1 MNLQRLKPIRV
12 AVAALFLV
20 ACALMFLDL
29 RGAIATWLPDVVLPL
44 QFIPAFAKTLTSV
57 GVWTAGLVA
66 VVALTALVG
75 RVYCSTLCPLGTL
88 QDVAIH
94 LAERKRRRR
103 YRYDRPRYALH
114 YAVGGVT
121 LVAFAAG
128 SLILLN
134 ALEPF
139 SNFGRMMDAL
149 VRPLVVGVNNSIAMA
164 GSAIGVHT
172 VQPVPFHLPG
182 VWIFLAAAA
191 ALAVIVY
198 LSYNHGRLFCNTLCP
213 AGALLSLLSRVSLF
227 RIVIDHETCLECG
240 LCEKVC
246 KAACI
251 DADNKKVDYAA
262 CVGCFNCITAC
273 PTVGLKYAG
282 ITGRKAGSA
291 EAPPVSAARRRF
303 MSGTMATFAG
313 ALAIP
318 ADSVL
323 RSIAPAD
330 TAKQR
335 MTTAD
340 SLGLRAAQAGIGT
353 HPVTPPGS
361 TGVAHFS
368 TRCTA
373 CHLCVSVCPTQVLR
387 PALLEYGIAG
397 ILQPRMDYWTNYC
410 TYDCVLCSTVC
421 PSGAILP
428 LTQDAKRDIQ
438 IGTARFIKEDCIVET
453 KKKDCGACSEHC
465 PTKAVKM
472 VPYGALMLP
481 ELTNELCVGCGAC
494 EHACPT
500 TPYKAIF
507 VLASDE
513 HGRAK
518 RPVIEKAVPSEEV
531 PTEFPF

>member
-1 MNLQRLKPIRV
+1 MNLQALKPIRV
-12 AVAALFLV
+12 ALATVFLAASAV
-20 ACALMFLDL
+20 MFLDL
-29 RGAIATWLPDVVLPL
+29 RGPVAALVSSVVLPL
-44 QFIPAFAKTLTSV
+44 QVVPALAKTLVSV
-57 GVWTAGLVA
+57 GIWTAGLIA
-66 VVALTALVG
+66 VALLTVLAG

-88 QDVAIH
+88 QDIAIH

-114 YAVGGVT
+114 YVVGAVT
-121 LVAFAAG
+121 IAAFAGG

-134 ALEPF
+134 LLEPF

-149 VRPLVVGVNNSIAMA
+149 VRPVVMGLNNGIALA
-164 GSAIGVHT
+164 GSWVGLHT
-172 VQPVPFHLPG
+172 LQPVPFHLPG
-182 VWIFLAAAA
+182 IGIVAAAGV
-191 ALAVIVY
+191 ALGVIGY
-198 LSYNHGRLFCNTLCP
+198 MSYRHGRLFCNTVCP

-227 RIVIDHETCLECG
+227 RIVIDEETCLDCG

-262 CVGCFNCITAC
+262 CVACFNCITAC

-282 ITGRKAGSA
+282 IGGKTIGGGAQR
-291 EAPPVSAARRRF
+291 PVNRSRRRF
-303 MSGTMATFAG
+303 VSGSMMTFVG
-313 ALAIP
+313 ALTVP
-318 ADSVL
+318 ADSAM
-323 RSIAPAD
+323 I
-330 TAKQR
+330 
-335 MTTAD
+335 
-340 SLGLRAAQAGIGT
+340 RAAQAGIGT

-361 TGVAHFS
+361 IGLDHFS
-368 TRCTA
+368 SRCTA

-428 LTQDAKRDIQ
+428 LTQEGKKDVQ
-438 IGTARFIKEDCIVET
+438 IGTARFVKEDCIVET

-465 PTKAVKM
+465 PTKAVRM

-481 ELTNELCVGCGAC
+481 ELTNDLCVGCGAC

-500 TPYKAIF
+500 TPRKAIF

-518 RPVIEKAVPSEEV
+518 RPVIEKAVPTEQV